1 MVAIL
6 MMSEKLVTP
15 DLLEITVFQNKSY
28 ELWSRDQ
35 ILVNL
40 AFL

>member
-15 DLLEITVFQNKSY
+15 DLLEITVFRNKGY